1 MSIANNKWYLA
12 SRPKTLPASLIPVLI
27 GASIAYY
34 DGNIKPLYLIITF
47 ICALLIQIITN
58 FINEIYDYKKGADNH
73 ERLGPKRLVASG
85 EISIKTMKNVST
97 SLIIITFLLGLILV
111 YEAGWIILAIG
122 IFSLL
127 FAYLYTAGPFP
138 LAYKGFGDLFVFIF
152 FGVLA
157 VCGTYYIQTHSIN
170 MIVIISSFAP
180 GFLSMNI
187 LGINNLRDIET
198 DKKVGKMT
206 LQVRLGKKNS
216 QLMIV
221 VLTVFTF
228 LLPFAIGHL
237 TQSLYNLL
245 PLLSII
251 FAISLIKQIFIKTGK
266 ELNEILANSGK
277 LLVIYGLLTSI
288 GFILAKLM

>member
-1 MSIANNKWYLA
+1 MSLSINKWYLA
-12 SRPKTLPASLIPVLI
+12 TRPKTLPASVIPVLI

-34 DGNIKPLYLIITF
+34 DSNIKIGYLIITF
-47 ICALLIQIITN
+47 VCALLIQIITN
-58 FINEIYDYKKGADNH
+58 FVNEIYDFKKGADTD
-73 ERLGPKRLVASG
+73 ERLGPKRMVAAG
-85 EISIKTMKNVST
+85 EIPLNKMKLVST
-97 SLIIITFLLGLILV
+97 LLIIITFLLGLILV
-111 YEAGWIILAIG
+111 YEAGWIILSIG

-152 FGVLA
+152 FGLAA
-157 VCGTYYIQTHSIN
+157 VCGTYYIQAHTIN
-170 MIVIISSFAP
+170 LLVVISSFGP

-206 LQVRLGKKNS
+206 LQVRLEKKKS
-216 QLMIV
+216 QLIIV
-221 VLTVFTF
+221 ILTVLTM

-245 PLLSII
+245 PFISVII
-251 FAISLIKQIFIKTGK
+251 AIPITKQIYTRTGK
-266 ELNEILANSGK
+266 ELNQVLANAGK
-277 LLVIYGLLTSI
+277 LLVVYGMLTSI
-288 GFILAKLM
+288 GFVFAKVF

>member
-1 MSIANNKWYLA
+1 MSLATNKWYLA

-34 DGNIKPLYLIITF
+34 DNSIEVGYLIITF
-47 ICALLIQIITN
+47 LCALLIQIITN
-58 FINEIYDYKKGADNH
+58 FINEIYDYKKGADNE
-73 ERLGPKRLVASG
+73 ERLGPKRFVASG
-85 EISIKTMKNVST
+85 EISVKTMKYVST
-97 SLIIITFLLGLILV
+97 TLIIVTFLLGLILV
-111 YEAGWIILAIG
+111 YGAGLLILAIG

-138 LAYKGFGDLFVFIF
+138 LAYKGVGDLFVLIF
-152 FGVLA
+152 FGVVA
-157 VCGTYYIQTHSIN
+157 VSGTYYIQSHTIN
-170 MIVIISSFAP
+170 TIVIISSFGP

-187 LGINNLRDIET
+187 LGVNNLRDIET

-206 LQVRLGKKNS
+206 LQVRLGKKYS

-221 VLTVFTF
+221 VLTILTF

-237 TQSLYNLL
+237 TQSFYNLL

-251 FAISLIKQIFIKTGK
+251 FAIPLTKQIYTKSGI
-266 ELNEILANSGK
+266 ELNEVLAGSGK
-277 LLVIYGLLTSI
+277 LLVIYGALTSI
-288 GFILAKLM
+288 GFILAKLL